1 MYYID
6 INSIFLYDLTDAI
19 QEISWQIMF
28 KKFLP
33 KETDFFIMFEKAAQ
47 NVNKSAILLV
57 EMMEDL
63 GNAEIKAKEIYEA
76 EQEGDMLTH
85 EVMRNLNKT
94 FLTPIDR
101 EDIHALINNIDDVLD
116 LIWASADRAVLF
128 KLNSAAPE
136 AVEIS
141 KVILETTE
149 YIIKAVICL
158 KDKKYSYIQEYCI
171 EINRLENRGDRIFR
185 EALVKL
191 FDNIKDPILVIK
203 WKEVYEHLEE
213 ANDKCED
220 VADILES
227 IVLKHA

>member
-1 MYYID
+1 M
-6 INSIFLYDLTDAI
+6 L
-19 QEISWQIMF
+19 

-33 KETDFFIMFEKAAQ
+33 KETDFFIMFEKAAC
-47 NVNKSAILLV
+47 NVNKGSILLV

-63 GNAEIKAKEIYEA
+63 GDAAIKAKEIYEA

-85 EVMRNLNKT
+85 ELMRKLNKT

-101 EDIHALINNIDDVLD
+101 EDIHALANKVDDVID
-116 LIWASADRAVLF
+116 LVWAVADRTVLF
-128 KLNSAAPE
+128 KLDSAPPE
-136 AVEIS
+136 AVELC
-141 KVILETTE
+141 KTLVETSEFIT
-149 YIIKAVICL
+149 KAIRCL

-213 ANDKCED
+213 AHDTCED

>member
-1 MYYID
+1 
-6 INSIFLYDLTDAI
+6 
-19 QEISWQIMF
+19 MF

-33 KETDFFIMFEKAAQ
+33 QETDFFSMFEKAAL
-47 NVNKSAILLV
+47 NVNKAAIMLV

-63 GNAEIKAKEIYEA
+63 SIAEVKTKEIYEA

-101 EDIHALINNIDDVLD
+101 EDIHALVNGLDDVLD
-116 LIWASADRAVLF
+116 LIWASADRAMLF
-128 KLNSAAPE
+128 KLDNPMQE
-136 AVEIS
+136 AIDLS
-141 KVILETTE
+141 KTLHETTGV
-149 YIIKAVICL
+149 ITKAIGAL
-158 KDKKYSYIQEYCI
+158 KEKKYAYIQEYCI

-191 FDNIKDPILVIK
+191 FDNIKDPIMVIK

-213 ANDKCED
+213 ANDTCED
-220 VADILES
+220 VADILEG